1 MKVHNEIAPPIAV
14 RPASGGLERL
24 VHACIKTTHFCGQ
37 VGRGHNCA
45 RRVAIGILRAGSGLE
60 NASSARHRG
69 RHRPAA
75 GSGAPEARPPRQR
88 L

>member
-1 MKVHNEIAPPIAV
+1 M
-14 RPASGGLERL
+14 
-24 VHACIKTTHFCGQ
+24 HACIKTARFFGQ

-45 RRVAIGILRAGSGLE
+45 RRVAIGILGAGVRTRERLFG
-60 NASSARHRG
+60 AHRG

-75 GSGAPEARPPRQR
+75 GSGAPEARPPRRR